1 MLIEEKLKKMGI
13 ELPNI
18 PPLAGEYVR
27 VKKVGNQLY
36 VSGQGPTV
44 KGEPLYQGKVGDAV
58 SLEDGYMAAKYCAI
72 NALSVL
78 KDFLGDL
85 DQIKRV
91 VKILGFVAS
100 GETFFSQPK
109 VVDGASVF
117 LHELFGDEGIAAR
130 SAIGVYSL
138 PANIPVE
145 IEFIFEI

>member
-1 MLIEEKLKKMGI
+1 MNIDEKLEKNGI
-13 ELPNI
+13 ILPTI

-27 VKKVGNQLY
+27 VKKVDNLLY
-36 VSGQGPTV
+36 VSGQGPTKDGV
-44 KGEPLYQGKVGDAV
+44 PIIAGKVGGAV
-58 SLEDGYMAAKYCAI
+58 SLEEGRLAAKYCTI

-78 KDFLGDL
+78 KDYLGSL
-85 DQIKRV
+85 DKIKRV

-100 GETFFSQPK
+100 ADGFYDQPK
-109 VVDGASVF
+109 VIDGASIF
-117 LHELFGDEGIAAR
+117 LRELFGLEGIAAR